1 MNKKYIYFGI
11 IALIIGGF
19 ISLFASSSP
28 DGLEKVAE
36 DKGFIAAALDYPFS
50 TIMPDYAFPINNEYL
65 ATSLAGI
72 IGTIF
77 TFLVLF
83 TIGSILNKS
92 LPK

>member
-1 MNKKYIYFGI
+1 MKLEVNIEKRYAYI
-11 IALIIGGF
+11 LIGLLVLIGGF
-19 ISLFASSSP
+19 FVI
-28 DGLEKVAE
+28 G
-36 DKGFIAAALDYPFS
+36 AAVDYPFS